1 VVGGGGGGPRT
12 PPPPHPWPP
21 TAPLPH
27 STPSL
32 LVCLFLLL
40 DEVVHMCQIGMMW
53 HRVGRCDMADGPQII
68 WRQVEKGINLK

>member
-1 VVGGGGGGPRT
+1 
-12 PPPPHPWPP
+12 
-21 TAPLPH
+21 
-27 STPSL
+27 
-32 LVCLFLLL
+32 VCLFLLL